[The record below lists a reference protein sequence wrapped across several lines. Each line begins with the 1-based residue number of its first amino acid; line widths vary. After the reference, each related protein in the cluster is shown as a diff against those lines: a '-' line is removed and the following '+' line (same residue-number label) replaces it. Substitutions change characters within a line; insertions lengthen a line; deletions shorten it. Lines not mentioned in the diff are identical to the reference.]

1 MKMSFAFALTFL
13 MMGCAAQQQ
22 PIFCYD
28 IPNAEELG
36 EVDSSMMGSM
46 VEQAKELM
54 EIKFED
60 ETIEDGV
67 GMLPE
72 AINSTFVT
80 LFQQALDDYGNVTIG
95 LVVEA
100 TIQGLLD
107 TKNGKDMM
115 TTFLQDERE
124 YAQIILTLIGNFNGS
139 CNIDNQDVVL
149 NTAESMLSPIFSL
162 IPIEQVQNIT
172 AQIGVITLERYNSG
186 EDWLKILAPLAEFEL
201 GGLSGL
207 LSPAAGDLVSTFLGG
222 FIDQF
227 LTNPNGALEAVTSFI
242 NNVQE
247 AYEVDTAEIVQRAQD
262 VVVYIISQLS

>member
-36 EVDSSMMGSM
+36 EVDSSMMGSMVEQAKELMEIKFEDETIEDGVGMLPEAINSTFVTLFQQALDSSMMGSM

-162 IPIEQVQNIT
+162 IPIEQVQ
-172 AQIGVITLERYNSG
+172 
-186 EDWLKILAPLAEFEL
+186 
-201 GGLSGL
+201 
-207 LSPAAGDLVSTFLGG
+207 
-222 FIDQF
+222 
-227 LTNPNGALEAVTSFI
+227 
-242 NNVQE
+242 
-247 AYEVDTAEIVQRAQD
+247 
-262 VVVYIISQLS
+262 